1 MKMLSSR
8 HAKLLKDGELLRK
21 KIVRLQIQWPR
32 KPYSYTANDG
42 VELTS
47 TPEAFQKKVE
57 SLEIETLRWFSF
69 IKQDVC
75 PFLFAAPK
83 GDLAKWMSATIT
95 LLREQSKFFEERLA
109 ESFDRALTLIRAV
122 PVGDLDPKPIKA
134 PKVTSHI
141 ANSAFIMMWMDKNHP
156 ELEDVADTIK
166 QVCRRFGINAVRAD
180 DVEHQDRITDVILK
194 HISDSEFLIADLTGE
209 RPNVYY
215 EVGYAHAIGQR
226 PILYRKEG
234 TKLHFDLSVHNVP
247 EYRNLTQFKE
257 LLEKRLEAMTG
268 KSLKA

>member
-1 MKMLSSR
+1 
-8 HAKLLKDGELLRK
+8 
-21 KIVRLQIQWPR
+21 
-32 KPYSYTANDG
+32 
-42 VELTS
+42 
-47 TPEAFQKKVE
+47 
-57 SLEIETLRWFSF
+57 
-69 IKQDVC
+69 
-75 PFLFAAPK
+75 
-83 GDLAKWMSATIT
+83 
-95 LLREQSKFFEERLA
+95 
-109 ESFDRALTLIRAV
+109 
-122 PVGDLDPKPIKA
+122 
-134 PKVTSHI
+134 
-141 ANSAFIMMWMDKNHP
+141 MMWMDKNHP